1 MISAT
6 EMMAMQEYITSLERE
21 NQAKSLE
28 QELIYRELQALQ
40 RQLAGMDRLYNI
52 NRELNQEIHRL
63 NAVVLK
69 K

>member
-28 QELIYRELQALQ
+28 QELIYREL
-40 RQLAGMDRLYNI
+40 
-52 NRELNQEIHRL
+52 
-63 NAVVLK
+63 
-69 K
+69 